1 MCSCSK
7 YYSDIYVNNND
18 NNNDT
23 KNSFIFVRG
32 TRPYI
37 QNASPLFNCQLFRIC
52 VFDVWFNNQSMFAI
66 IWALKKI
73 IINFFFCSLVEWPY
87 FLICSCISW
96 VTLMY
101 PALIYF
107 FLWVLQ
113 LLNKKISTTDNH
125 QNSSICFCV
134 LILFFY
140 SFDCVHILSKLII
153 KLHQVKE
160 FFSFRNIFDWFLC
173 YNTGSGI

>member
-1 MCSCSK
+1 MTEVLNALVFKKFLNENDFHEKRWSLYLLRSCSK

-73 IINFFFCSLVEWPY
+73 IINFFFCPLVEWPY

-113 LLNKKISTTDNH
+113 LLNKKISTTDN
-125 QNSSICFCV
+125 
-134 LILFFY
+134 
-140 SFDCVHILSKLII
+140 LS
-153 KLHQVKE
+153 E
-160 FFSFRNIFDWFLC
+160 F
-173 YNTGSGI
+173 TT